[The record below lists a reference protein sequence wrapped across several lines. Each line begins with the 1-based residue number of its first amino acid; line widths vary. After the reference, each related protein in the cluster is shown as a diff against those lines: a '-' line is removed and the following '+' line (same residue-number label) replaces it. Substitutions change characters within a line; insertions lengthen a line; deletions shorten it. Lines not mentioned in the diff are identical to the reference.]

1 MSGEQQIEDL
11 LRDLVHVYQRV
22 GAGHTH
28 VMLEGVKHSDRLPF
42 VIVPSYEIGRM
53 LGLPPKG
60 IRMTSLNEVKTKLY
74 GASGP
79 IAWEATALQKV
90 FRASLSK
97 ITELQAD
104 LADAQAQI
112 KTLKEDKK

>member
-1 MSGEQQIEDL
+1 MSDQPIEDL

-28 VMLEGVKHSDRLPF
+28 VMLEGVKNSDRLPF
-42 VIVPSYEIGRM
+42 VIVPSYAIGRM
-53 LGLPPKG
+53 LNLPTKG
-60 IRMTSLNEVKTKLY
+60 IRMTALDEIKTKLY

-79 IAWEATALQKV
+79 IAWEATALQQV
-90 FRASLSK
+90 FRRSLSR